1 MMIWHHQWSNKHFC
15 NLTILKFC
23 LQGGSN
29 VEAFRQE
36 SGARIS
42 ISKAQASAPER
53 IITITGGQ
61 TQIRK
66 ACELIT
72 EKINKVGE

>member
-1 MMIWHHQWSNKHFC
+1 
-15 NLTILKFC
+15 
-23 LQGGSN
+23 
-29 VEAFRQE
+29 VEGFRQE
-36 SGARIS
+36 SGAKIS

-53 IITITGGQ
+53 IVTITGGQ

-72 EKINKVGE
+72 EKIDKV